1 MVLDVSV
8 DEAVEVFLLFG
19 VGGGGGGGGGGGV
32 CGGGRKG

>member
-1 MVLDVSV
+1 VVLDVSV